1 MSGRLLLAAL
11 LAIVFMAGE
20 AGAQSPVAAPNITSV
35 TPGDGALTI
44 AWTAPADVT
53 GITAYDL
60 RYIATADDETSDANW
75 TVVAG
80 IWSSGPLLYVLPGLS
95 NNTSYDVQLRAFAGA
110 AGAWS
115 TTSSVTP
122 AEPGGALITSSTLP
136 LNTPLGGMIE
146 RATDA
151 DLFKFELTTAT
162 AIVIRA
168 SGDLDSVGELLDAD
182 GELILENDDGNIA
195 SGRANFL
202 IGTSLDAGTYYVR
215 VTSYGGATGSYVLHT
230 ETIVDTTARTDA
242 QSIEVAA
249 VRTGIIDQGSDE
261 DWYTFT
267 LSKQTTLIAYASGAV
282 NATGS
287 LLNSAVEP
295 VSDVEELSL
304 PGTSFLALVALDAGT
319 YYIKVTAA
327 GGQVGGYV
335 VGLEQVTE
343 PGSTTAT
350 ALPLPFGRP
359 VSGSIEPATDADYL
373 QIETDAAMHVRIS
386 AAGAAVDL
394 AATLLDED
402 GQSVDANLF
411 SDIYGQGDTIAVT
424 LLDRLDAGTH
434 YLKLTSSAEGS
445 GSATGRYVVLLTDA
459 ISYDSS
465 LDACMVIATALSDP
479 LFGCQW
485 HLRNTGQFDGTAGED
500 INVEAVWAAGKL
512 GDGATVAVV
521 DDGLDYTH
529 KDLKANVIAD
539 LNHDYTGVLGLND
552 PDFSHGTNVA
562 GIIAAAANEI
572 GVRGVAPRAKTYG
585 LNLTEDR
592 TDLNTADAM
601 TRAMDTTAVSNN
613 SWGPSR
619 GRGYAHAPAIWELAV
634 ERGVTEGYGRKGVF
648 YVWAAGNAHPIGG
661 YANLNEYANHY
672 SSTAVCAVNDRGVRA
687 GYSETGANLWVCAPS
702 ADPGVS
708 DEEITTTT
716 SGNGY
721 TRAFNGTSASAP
733 IVSGVAA
740 LLRAAHND
748 LTWRDVK
755 LILAGSARKNDSTN
769 SGWNQGA
776 LEYGSTAERY
786 DFNHEYGFGVVDA
799 KAAMDLADNWTRL
812 PDFVAMSEE
821 SGVINLAIPNP
832 SSGTPTTVETS
843 ISMGPDLQFTEFV
856 AIDVTLEA
864 PVFRD
869 LRVELVSPSG
879 AVSRLTKALGSSGE
893 CARLSAFLG
902 GGACSLNGEFRFG
915 SARHLGEDPAGDWKL
930 RVSDR
935 LTGGTTASLTS
946 WRLTV
951 YGHRRSPGRPAITS
965 LSSSDYAL
973 SVAWTT
979 PANVGA
985 SDLTAYDLRYIESDA
1000 DESVDTNWTVV
1011 ADVWTTNSGEG
1022 LAHTISGLSGL
1033 VPYDV
1038 QVRAVNNDG
1047 DGLWSDSVIGI
1058 PGTPAAATI
1067 DSLTPGDESLTV
1079 AWSAPTDTS
1088 GETVASYKLRYLRS
1102 DATDKA
1108 DAHWT
1113 VREGLPA
1120 SSSLE
1125 VTLTGL
1131 VNGVAYDVQVR
1142 AVTANAELT
1151 WSPPQS
1157 AVPRT
1162 LADAPLINSV
1172 TSGDAKLTVRWSA
1185 PASDG
1190 GATITAYDLRTI
1202 RSDAPDQS
1210 DSLWTSEPAA
1220 WTGGAF
1226 EHTLS
1231 ELSNGVS
1238 LDIQVRAVNAAGNG
1252 PWSATRSGTP
1262 RTLPGRPV
1270 ITSATATDR
1279 TLTTNWD
1286 PPADNGGSRITSYDL
1301 RYIRSDSPM
1310 IMYNL
1315 AWDYVNLLSSQGA
1328 DLTYTIRGLTD
1339 SMQYDLQVRAR
1350 NAVGNGDWSDTW
1362 VETTAVS
1369 ADATLSALTLGGVP
1383 LAPRFD
1389 RTAYSYT
1396 AAVGY
1401 TVTSITIAGTGNRT
1415 GASLAFLDADN
1426 NAIVDADTTTDGLQV
1441 GLNVGGNV
1449 ITIKV
1454 TAPDRIAVQT
1464 YTITVTRTEE
1474 DRSLSPSATD
1484 PGAAFASTASYDV
1497 QFQGSWNVAA
1507 VPDRAGRPRGARF
1520 TWLVGAVHNAAVT
1533 FLASGE
1539 RASAGVKR
1547 MAEVANTDTLE
1558 SEVQAVVDSALP
1570 NALALIR
1577 GTNSHIRP
1585 VWPETLPNVEFTTAF
1600 PRITLATKID
1610 PSHDWFVGV
1619 SGLLLLDG
1627 SGRWLRSHE
1636 ADLFPWDAGTEEG
1649 DDFSRTPNVETT
1661 PRGVITSIRGTGP
1674 FTTERMA
1681 SLTFTLQSVR
1691 TKRSLLENTGDG
1703 VDIGLPV
1710 AATASS
1716 GTVSY
1721 TLGGP
1726 DAASFNLDTST
1737 GQLWTKAGVT
1747 YDYESKSNY
1756 TVSVTVTDTVGAIS
1770 TTVDITVANID
1781 EPPEITG
1788 QHSIELAENR
1798 TGAVATY
1805 RARDPEGEPV
1815 TWLSLGGP
1823 DSGAFRLSTSGVL
1836 TFRAPPNYED
1846 QAAYDVTLRASADG
1860 ELGVQTGTLDVTITV
1875 TDVDEPADISF
1886 AAAGGVAVNSDNAL
1900 AVDENHDGA
1909 LATFS
1914 ASDPEQKAGL
1924 TYTWS
1929 LGGSDR
1935 GDFNLS
1941 AAGALSFAAIP
1952 DHERPADAGGNNV
1965 YDITVNALDSDGK
1978 TGSIAVAV
1986 TVDPVNELP
1995 AITGD
2000 DAPSIEEG
2008 STLQV
2013 GTYRAADPESATIAW
2028 QPLVGS
2034 DSDRFEFNVSNGRL
2048 GFKAAPDYEDAED
2061 AGGNNVYDVT
2071 LSVSAG
2077 GHTTTLDVAV
2087 TITNRDETGT
2097 LAFPSTRPQ
2106 EEAAYTATLSDAD
2119 GVVST
2124 TWTWERSTS
2133 RTSGWAAVSGAV
2145 DGLTTSAYTPVAG
2158 DIGYYLRA
2166 TAAYEDGHG
2175 PNKGREVVSSSTVR
2189 AKPVVNTP
2197 PAFADTTTT
2206 RDIPENAGA
2215 NAAVGARV
2223 TATDTDSGDTLQ
2235 YELEPESDL
2244 FTIDSANGQ
2253 IRVKAAGSL
2262 DYDDETARSH
2272 TVTVKASDSSNAFD
2286 TIDVTITVTDVNEP
2300 PEAVADSAAVDEDDS
2315 VTIDVLNNDSD
2326 PEDERSE
2333 LLLTVVTPPL
2343 NGRASVNEPASAGDR
2358 RTITYEPNADYHGAD
2373 TFTYRVRD
2381 AGSPSLS
2388 STATVSVEV
2397 DAVNDAPTFASPT
2410 TTRSV
2415 SESTEAGD
2423 NVGAPVTATDVDEND
2438 MLTYSLSGPDAFSFV
2453 IDAAGQIAVGTGVT
2467 FDAATTPEYAVTV
2480 EARDRA
2486 GASATIDVT
2495 ITVTA
2500 GPVISGGGGG
2510 GGGGGP
2516 SGPSPSSVDFE
2527 WNVKRDIESLDSSH
2541 DSPTGSWSN
2550 GSILWLLENGDGAD
2564 DAVYAYDLETGERVE
2579 EREFELDERN
2589 RAPRGVWSDG
2599 KIKILW
2605 VSDSGQNKLFAHD
2618 LESGERLAERD
2629 IALAERNRAAR
2640 GIWSDGETMW
2650 VLDGGKDSVFVYDLE
2665 SGLLLAECALDAAN
2679 NDPRGIWSDGV
2690 TVWVSDHGAKR
2701 LFAYRLPV
2709 LSGEPDADEE
2719 DEGDKELER
2728 VRDEEFPN
2736 TILSRASNNS
2746 PRGLWSDGDVMYV
2759 ADASDGK
2766 VYSYNMPDAIDA
2778 RLASLRM
2785 SGIEIGE
2792 FSARETEYTGVAA
2805 EGVAETTV
2813 EAAAVQSGAGV
2824 VIDPPDADGDEAN
2837 GHQVALEGLGEITV
2851 TVTSADGSRRR
2862 SYRVALADPEPE
2874 GTPEPWTHCLRGDI
2888 AEGFSLIVYE
2898 GGSVEELVA
2907 CAESR
2912 SVMALYALHEGV
2924 YVSYILGAPEWVNAG
2939 FAELFPGGV
2948 PPFTPLTV
2956 KSNGPPSAD
2965 PNRGDGALLPGTE
2978 CLRGEIAVGFSLV
2991 IYQGGGSVEDLVACA
3006 ESRDVVTL
3014 YALQDGEW
3022 ISYILGAPEWV
3033 NEGFAELF
3041 PDGISPITPLVA
3053 KGPVPTA
3060 DASQAGAAS
3069 R

>member
-11 LAIVFMAGE
+11 LAIVFTAGD
-20 AGAQSPVAAPNITSV
+20 AGAQSPVAAPNITSL
-35 TPGDGALTI
+35 TPGDGSLTI
-44 AWTAPADVT
+44 AWTAPAGVT

-95 NNTSYDVQLRAFAGA
+95 NNASYDVQLRAFAGA

-115 TTSSVTP
+115 ATSSVTP
-122 AEPGGALITSSTLP
+122 AEHGAALITSSTLP
-136 LNTPLGGMIE
+136 LNTPVGGMIE
-146 RATDA
+146 RANDT

-162 AIVIRA
+162 DIVIRA
-168 SGDLDSVGELLDAD
+168 SGDLDNVGELLDAD

-202 IGTSLDAGTYYVR
+202 IGASLAAGTYYVR
-215 VTSYGGATGSYVLHT
+215 VTSHGGATGSYVLHT

-267 LSKQTTLIAYASGAV
+267 LSKQTTLIVYASGAV

-295 VSDVEELSL
+295 VSDVEELDL
-304 PGTSFLALVALDAGT
+304 PGTSFLTLVALDAGT

-359 VSGSIEPATDADYL
+359 VSGAIDPATDADYF
-373 QIETDAAMHVRIS
+373 QIEADAAMHVRIS

-445 GSATGRYVVLLTDA
+445 GSATGRYVVLLTDT

-572 GVRGVAPRAKTYG
+572 GVRGVAPRSKIYG

-613 SWGPSR
+613 SWGPTR

-634 ERGVTEGYGRKGVF
+634 ERGVTEGYRGKGVF
-648 YVWAAGNAHPIGG
+648 YVWAAGNAHQDGG

-672 SSTAVCAVNDRGVRA
+672 SSTAVCAVNDKGDRA
-687 GYSETGANLWVCAPS
+687 RYSETGANLWVCAPS

-708 DEEITTTT
+708 DEEVTTTT

-721 TRAFNGTSASAP
+721 TREFNGTSAAAP

-769 SGWNQGA
+769 SGWREGE
-776 LEYGSTAERY
+776 LEYGSTTEHY
-786 DFNHEYGFGVVDA
+786 DFNREYGFGVVDA

-951 YGHRRSPGRPAITS
+951 YGHRRSPGRPAIMS

-1058 PGTPAAATI
+1058 PGAPAAATI

-1108 DAHWT
+1108 DAYWT

-1120 SSSLE
+1120 SGSLE

-1131 VNGVAYDVQVR
+1131 VNGVAYDVQAR

-1157 AVPRT
+1157 AAPRT

-1172 TSGDAKLTVRWSA
+1172 TGGDAKLTVRWSA

-1190 GATITAYDLRTI
+1190 GATITAYDLRSI

-1210 DSLWTSEPAA
+1210 DSLWTSEPAI

-1226 EHTLS
+1226 EHTLP

-1279 TLTTNWD
+1279 TLTINWD
-1286 PPADNGGSRITSYDL
+1286 PPADNGGSRIASYDF
-1301 RYIRSDSPM
+1301 RYIRSDSM
-1310 IMYNL
+1310 LTTYF
-1315 AWDYVNLLSSQGA
+1315 AWDYMNLKFAQGA

-1339 SMQYDLQVRAR
+1339 STQYDLQVRAR
-1350 NAVGNGDWSDTW
+1350 NAVGAGDWSDTW
-1362 VETTAVS
+1362 VGTTAVS
-1369 ADATLSALTLGGVP
+1369 ADATLSALTLGGVT
-1383 LAPRFD
+1383 LAPKFD
-1389 RTAYSYT
+1389 RMKDSYT

-1401 TVTSITIAGTGNRT
+1401 TVTRITIAGAGNRT
-1415 GASLAFLDADN
+1415 GASLAYLDA
-1426 NAIVDADTTTDGLQV
+1426 AGHTIVDADTNTDGLQV
-1441 GLNVGGNV
+1441 GLEAGENV
-1449 ITIKV
+1449 IKIRV
-1454 TAPDRIAVQT
+1454 TAPDGITVRT

-1484 PGAAFASTASYDV
+1484 AVAPFASTASYDV
-1497 QFQGSWNVAA
+1497 QFQASWNVAA
-1507 VPDRAGRPRGARF
+1507 VPDRAGRPRGAHF
-1520 TWLVGAVHNAAVT
+1520 SKLVGAVHNAAVT

-1539 RASAGVKR
+1539 RASAGMEQ
-1547 MAEVANTDTLE
+1547 MAERGSTDALE
-1558 SEVQAVVDSALP
+1558 GEIRAALDTFQP
-1570 NALALIR
+1570 NALALIEGNDGYISR
-1577 GTNSHIRP
+1577 
-1585 VWPETLPNVEFTTAF
+1585 VELATLSNVTFTTAF
-1600 PRITLATKID
+1600 PRITLVTKID

-1619 SGLLLLDG
+1619 SGLPLLDG
-1627 SGRWLRSHE
+1627 SGHWLRTHQVH
-1636 ADLFPWDAGTEEG
+1636 LFPWDAGTEEG
-1649 DDFSRTPNVETT
+1649 DDFSLTPNVDTT
-1661 PRGVITSIRGTGP
+1661 PRGDITSIRGTGL
-1674 FTTERMA
+1674 FTTAPMA
-1681 SLTFTLQSVR
+1681 SLSFRLRSIR
-1691 TKRSLLENTGDG
+1691 TERSLVENTPTG
-1703 VDIGLPV
+1703 VDVGAPV
-1710 AATASS
+1710 AAAESS

-1721 TLGGP
+1721 TLGGT
-1726 DAASFNLDTST
+1726 DAASFDLIDST
-1737 GQLWTKAGVT
+1737 GQLRTKAGVT
-1747 YDYESKSNY
+1747 YDSETKDSY
-1756 TVSVTVTDTVGAIS
+1756 TVTVTATDADGSIV
-1770 TTVDITVANID
+1770 TTVDITVEDID

-1788 QHSIELAENR
+1788 HTSIELAENR
-1798 TGAVATY
+1798 TGAVASY
-1805 RARDPEGEPV
+1805 RATDPEGEAV
-1815 TWLSLGGP
+1815 TWLPLGGP
-1823 DSGAFRLSTSGVL
+1823 DSAAFRLSASGVL

-1846 QAAYDVTLRASADG
+1846 QEEYDVTLRASADG
-1860 ELGVQTGTLDVTITV
+1860 ESGVQTGTLDVTITV
-1875 TDVDEPADISF
+1875 TDVDEPPDISF
-1886 AAAGGVAVNSDNAL
+1886 AATGGVTVNNNAL

-1909 LATFS
+1909 LATFT
-1914 ASDPEQKAGL
+1914 ATDPENKAGL

-1929 LGGSDR
+1929 LGGNDR
-1935 GDFNLS
+1935 GDFAIT
-1941 AAGALSFAAIP
+1941 AAGVLSFANVP

-1965 YDITVNALDSDGK
+1965 YDITINALDSDGK
-1978 TGSIAVAV
+1978 TGSIALTV

-1995 AITGD
+1995 AISGD
-2000 DAPSIEEG
+2000 AAPSVEEG
-2008 STLQV
+2008 GTLLV
-2013 GTYRAADPESATIAW
+2013 GTYRATDPEGATIAW
-2028 QPLVGS
+2028 QPLAGN
-2034 DSDRFEFNVSNGRL
+2034 DSDKLDFNASNGRL
-2048 GFKAAPDYEDAED
+2048 SFKTAPDYEDAED
-2061 AGGNNVYDVT
+2061 SGGNNVYDVT

-2300 PEAVADSAAVDEDDS
+2300 PEAVADSATVGEDDS

-2326 PEDERSE
+2326 PEDDVSD
-2333 LLLTVVTPPL
+2333 LTM
-2343 NGRASVNEPASAGDR
+2343 SAGNAR
-2358 RTITYEPNADYHGAD
+2358 NGQVVVNAPQNPGELYTITYTPRANYHGAD
-2373 TFTYRVRD
+2373 SFTYTVRD
-2381 AGSPSLS
+2381 SGSPSLS
-2388 STATVSVEV
+2388 DTATVSVNVEG
-2397 DAVNDAPTFASPT
+2397 VNDDPEFASAT
-2410 TTRSV
+2410 AERSV
-2415 SESTEAGD
+2415 AESAGEGG
-2423 NVGAPVTATDVDEND
+2423 NVGAPVTATDIDED
-2438 MLTYSLSGPDAFSFV
+2438 RLTYSLFGTDAGFFA
-2453 IDAAGQIAVGTGVT
+2453 IDPRRGQITVAAGVT
-2467 FDAATTPEYAVTV
+2467 FDTATTDTYTVTV
-2480 EARDRA
+2480 EADDTNGGRA
-2486 GASATIDVT
+2486 TVEVT

-2500 GPVISGGGGG
+2500 GPAGPPIIVGGGGG
-2510 GGGGGP
+2510 GGGSSAPAP
-2516 SGPSPSSVDFE
+2516 SAVDFE
-2527 WNVKRDIESLDSSH
+2527 WTVKLDIDALDSGH
-2541 DSPTGSWSN
+2541 DVPTGMWSDRTT
-2550 GSILWLLENGDGAD
+2550 LWLLDNPDGAG
-2564 DAVYAYDLETGERVE
+2564 DAVYAYDLDSGKRVE
-2579 EREFELDERN
+2579 DREFEFDEKN

-2599 KIKILW
+2599 NTIW
-2605 VSDSGQNKLFAHD
+2605 VSDSGRDKLFAYD
-2618 LESGERLAERD
+2618 LDSGERVEERD
-2629 IALAERNRAAR
+2629 IVLHEDNEDTR
-2640 GIWSDGETMW
+2640 GIWSSDGIMW
-2650 VLDGGKDSVFVYDLE
+2650 VLDRRADALFAYRLA
-2665 SGLLLAECALDAAN
+2665 SGELLAEYALDSAN
-2679 NDPRGIWSDGV
+2679 GDPHGLWSDGV
-2690 TVWVSDHGAKR
+2690 TIWVSDHGEKD
-2701 LFAYRLPV
+2701 LLAYRLPAV
-2709 LSGEPDADEE
+2709 GAEDAPS
-2719 DEGDKELER
+2719 EGDLER
-2728 VRDEEFPN
+2728 VRDEDFTE
-2736 TILSRASNNS
+2736 LSKASNNS
-2746 PRGLWSDGDVMYV
+2746 PRGIWSDGDVMYV

-2778 RLASLRM
+2778 RLASLTL
-2785 SGIEIGE
+2785 SGVEIGA
-2792 FSARETEYTGVAA
+2792 FDPGREEYEGVVA
-2805 EGVAETTV
+2805 EGVTETVVTAE
-2813 EAAAVQSGAGV
+2813 AVQRGTDVA
-2824 VIDPPDADGDEAN
+2824 IDPPDADEEAD
-2837 GHQVALEGLGEITV
+2837 GHQVALEGVSEITV
-2851 TVTSADGSRRR
+2851 TVTSADGSREKV
-2862 SYRVALADPEPE
+2862 YRVQLGDP
-2874 GTPEPWTHCLRGDI
+2874 TPESWAHCLRGDI
-2888 AEGFSLIVYE
+2888 AEGFSLLVYE
-2898 GGSVEELVA
+2898 
-2907 CAESR
+2907 
-2912 SVMALYALHEGV
+2912 
-2924 YVSYILGAPEWVNAG
+2924 
-2939 FAELFPGGV
+2939 
-2948 PPFTPLTV
+2948 
-2956 KSNGPPSAD
+2956 
-2965 PNRGDGALLPGTE
+2965 
-2978 CLRGEIAVGFSLV
+2978 
-2991 IYQGGGSVEDLVACA
+2991 GGSVEDLVACA
-3006 ESRDVVTL
+3006 ESRGVTVL
-3014 YALQDGEW
+3014 YALHEGVYIPYIPVAPEFVNERFAELFPDGLPPFTPLVAGSNGPPSTDPNRGDGAPLPGLKCLRGEIAEGFSLLVSAGGSVDELVACAESLHITALYDLQDGEW
-3022 ISYILGAPEWV
+3022 VSYILGAPQWV

-3053 KGPVPTA
+3053 KGPAPTV

>member
-11 LAIVFMAGE
+11 LAIVFMAGD

-35 TPGDGALTI
+35 TPGDGSLTI
-44 AWTAPADVT
+44 AWTAPAGVT

-95 NNTSYDVQLRAFAGA
+95 NNTSHDVQLRAFAGA

-115 TTSSVTP
+115 ATSSVTP

-162 AIVIRA
+162 GIVIRA

-195 SGRANFL
+195 SGRGNFL

-267 LSKQTTLIAYASGAV
+267 LSEQTTLIAYASGAV

-304 PGTSFLALVALDAGT
+304 PGTSFLALITLDAGT
-319 YYIKVTAA
+319 YYLKVTAA

-343 PGSTTAT
+343 PGGTTET

-359 VSGSIEPATDADYL
+359 VSGAIDPATDADYF

-402 GQSVDANLF
+402 GQAVDANLF

-529 KDLKANVIAD
+529 KDLKANVIAN
-539 LNHDYTGVLGLND
+539 LNHDYTAVLGLDD

-572 GVRGVAPRAKTYG
+572 GVRGVAPRSKIYG

-592 TDLNTADAM
+592 TDQNTADAM

-613 SWGPSR
+613 SWGPTR

-634 ERGVTEGYGRKGVF
+634 ERGVTEGYGGKGVF
-648 YVWAAGNAHPIGG
+648 YVWAAGNAHRIGG

-672 SSTAVCAVNDRGVRA
+672 SSTAVCAVNDKGDRA

-708 DEEITTTT
+708 DEEVTTTT
-716 SGNGY
+716 SGSGY
-721 TRAFNGTSASAP
+721 TREFNGTSVSAP

-769 SGWNQGA
+769 SGWKQGA
-776 LEYGSTAERY
+776 LEYGSTTEHY
-786 DFNHEYGFGVVDA
+786 DFNREYGFGVVDA

-812 PDFVAMSEE
+812 ADFVAMSEE
-821 SGVINLAIPNP
+821 SGVIDLAIPNP

-843 ISMGPDLQFTEFV
+843 ISMGPEIQFTEFV

-973 SVAWTT
+973 SVAWTA

-1038 QVRAVNNDG
+1038 QVRAVNDDG

-1067 DSLTPGDESLTV
+1067 DSLTPGDQSLTV

-1102 DATDKA
+1102 DASDKA

-1125 VTLTGL
+1125 VMLTGL
-1131 VNGVAYDVQVR
+1131 INGVAYDVQVR

-1157 AVPRT
+1157 AAPRT

-1172 TSGDAKLTVRWSA
+1172 TGGDAKLTVRWSA

-1190 GATITAYDLRTI
+1190 GATITAYDLRSI

-1210 DSLWTSEPAA
+1210 DSFWTSEPAI
-1220 WTGGAF
+1220 WTGGAL

-1238 LDIQVRAVNAAGNG
+1238 LDLQVRAVNAAGNS

-1262 RTLPGRPV
+1262 RTLPGRPM

-1279 TLTTNWD
+1279 TLTINWD
-1286 PPADNGGSRITSYDL
+1286 PPADNGGARITAYDL
-1301 RYIRSDSPM
+1301 RYIRSDSM
-1310 IMYNL
+1310 LTTYF
-1315 AWDYVNLLSSQGA
+1315 AWDYMNLKFAQGA
-1328 DLTYTIRGLTD
+1328 APTYTVRGLAD
-1339 SMQYDLQVRAR
+1339 STQYDLQVRAR
-1350 NAVGNGDWSDTW
+1350 NAVGAGDWSDTW

-1383 LAPRFD
+1383 LAPKFD
-1389 RTAYSYT
+1389 RMKDSYT

-1401 TVTSITIAGTGNRT
+1401 PVTRITITGAANRT

-1426 NAIVDADTTTDGLQV
+1426 NTIVDADTTSDDLQTGLTV
-1441 GLNVGGNV
+1441 GENV
-1449 ITIKV
+1449 IKIQV
-1454 TAPDRIAVQT
+1454 TAPDGIAVQT

-1474 DRSLSPSATD
+1474 DRSLSPTASD
-1484 PGAAFASTASYDV
+1484 PGAAFASAASYDV
-1497 QFQGSWNVAA
+1497 QFKGSWNVHA
-1507 VPDRAGRPRGARF
+1507 VPAGQPRTAHF
-1520 TWLVGAVHNAAVT
+1520 SKLVGAVHNAAVT

-1539 RASAGVKR
+1539 RASAGVEQ
-1547 MAEVANTDTLE
+1547 MAEVGRTDALKGEIRAALNTF
-1558 SEVQAVVDSALP
+1558 QP
-1570 NALALIR
+1570 NALALIEGNDGYISR
-1577 GTNSHIRP
+1577 
-1585 VWPETLPNVEFTTAF
+1585 VELATLSNVTFTTAF
-1600 PRITLATKID
+1600 PRITLVTKID

-1619 SGLLLLDG
+1619 SGLPLLDG
-1627 SGRWLRSHE
+1627 SGHWLRTHQVH
-1636 ADLFPWDAGTEEG
+1636 LFPWDAGTEEG
-1649 DDFSRTPNVETT
+1649 DDFSLTPNVDTT
-1661 PRGVITSIRGTGP
+1661 PRGDITSIRGTGL
-1674 FTTERMA
+1674 FTTAPMA
-1681 SLTFTLQSVR
+1681 SLSFRLRSIR
-1691 TKRSLLENTGDG
+1691 TKRSLVENSTAG
-1703 VDIGLPV
+1703 VNIGLPV
-1710 AATASS
+1710 AATANS
-1716 GTVSY
+1716 GTYSY
-1721 TLGGP
+1721 SLGGP
-1726 DAASFNLDTST
+1726 DGESFNLDTST

-1747 YDYESKSNY
+1747 YDYESKDSY
-1756 TVSVTVTDTVGAIS
+1756 TVTVTATDTDGSIV

-1815 TWLSLGGP
+1815 TWLPLGGP
-1823 DSGAFRLSTSGVL
+1823 DSGVLRLSASGVL

-1846 QAAYDVTLRASADG
+1846 QEEYDVTLRASADG
-1860 ELGVQTGTLDVTITV
+1860 ESGVQTGTLDVTITV

-1900 AVDENHDGA
+1900 AVDENHEGT

-1914 ASDPEQKAGL
+1914 ASDPEQKPSL

-1935 GDFNLS
+1935 GDFVIT
-1941 AAGALSFAAIP
+1941 AGGGLSFANVP
-1952 DHERPADAGGNNV
+1952 DHERPADSGGNNV
-1965 YDITVNALDSDGK
+1965 YDITVNARDSDGK
-1978 TGSIAVAV
+1978 TGSIALTV

-1995 AITGD
+1995 TITGD
-2000 DAPSIEEG
+2000 AAPSIEEG

-2034 DSDRFEFNVSNGRL
+2034 DSDKFEFNASNGRL
-2048 GFKAAPDYEDAED
+2048 SFKTAPDYEDAED
-2061 AGGNNVYDVT
+2061 SGGNNVYDVT

-2077 GHTTTLDVAV
+2077 GHTTTLNVAV

-2106 EEAAYTATLSDAD
+2106 EEAEYTAALSDAD

-2124 TWTWERSTS
+2124 TWTWVRSTS

-2145 DGLTTSAYTPVAG
+2145 DGLTTSAYTPLAG

-2175 PNKGREVVSSSTVR
+2175 PNKSREVVSSSTVR
-2189 AKPVVNTP
+2189 AKPVVNIP

-2223 TATDTDSGDTLQ
+2223 TATDTDSGDTLR
-2235 YELEPESDL
+2235 YEFEPESDL

-2300 PEAVADSAAVDEDDS
+2300 PEAVADSATVDEDDS
-2315 VTIDVLNNDSD
+2315 VIIDVLNNDSD
-2326 PEDERSE
+2326 PEDDVSD
-2333 LLLTVVTPPL
+2333 LTV
-2343 NGRASVNEPASAGDR
+2343 SAGNAR
-2358 RTITYEPNADYHGAD
+2358 NGQVVVNAPQNPGELYTITYTPRANYHGAD
-2373 TFTYRVRD
+2373 SFTYTVRD
-2381 AGSPSLS
+2381 SGSPSLS
-2388 STATVSVEV
+2388 DTATVSVNVEG
-2397 DAVNDAPTFASPT
+2397 VNDDPGFASAT
-2410 TTRSV
+2410 AERSV
-2415 SESTEAGD
+2415 AESAGEGD
-2423 NVGAPVTATDVDEND
+2423 NVGAPVTATDIDED
-2438 MLTYSLSGPDAFSFV
+2438 RLTYSLFGTDAGFFD
-2453 IDAAGQIAVGTGVT
+2453 IDPRRGQITVAAGVT
-2467 FDAATTPEYAVTV
+2467 FDTATTDTYTVTV
-2480 EARDRA
+2480 EADDANGGRA
-2486 GASATIDVT
+2486 TVEVT

-2500 GPVISGGGGG
+2500 GPAGPPIIVGGGGLA

-2516 SGPSPSSVDFE
+2516 SGPSAQRCRLRVD
-2527 WNVKRDIESLDSSH
+2527 
-2541 DSPTGSWSN
+2541 
-2550 GSILWLLENGDGAD
+2550 
-2564 DAVYAYDLETGERVE
+2564 
-2579 EREFELDERN
+2579 REARHR
-2589 RAPRGVWSDG
+2589 RAGQRPR
-2599 KIKILW
+2599 
-2605 VSDSGQNKLFAHD
+2605 QA
-2618 LESGERLAERD
+2618 
-2629 IALAERNRAAR
+2629 
-2640 GIWSDGETMW
+2640 
-2650 VLDGGKDSVFVYDLE
+2650 
-2665 SGLLLAECALDAAN
+2665 
-2679 NDPRGIWSDGV
+2679 
-2690 TVWVSDHGAKR
+2690 
-2701 LFAYRLPV
+2701 
-2709 LSGEPDADEE
+2709 
-2719 DEGDKELER
+2719 
-2728 VRDEEFPN
+2728 
-2736 TILSRASNNS
+2736 
-2746 PRGLWSDGDVMYV
+2746 DGDVV
-2759 ADASDGK
+2759 GRHHAL
-2766 VYSYNMPDAIDA
+2766 A
-2778 RLASLRM
+2778 RP
-2785 SGIEIGE
+2785 
-2792 FSARETEYTGVAA
+2792 
-2805 EGVAETTV
+2805 
-2813 EAAAVQSGAGV
+2813 Q
-2824 VIDPPDADGDEAN
+2824 
-2837 GHQVALEGLGEITV
+2837 
-2851 TVTSADGSRRR
+2851 RRR
-2862 SYRVALADPEPE
+2862 RRRRDL
-2874 GTPEPWTHCLRGDI
+2874 CLRPRERR
-2888 AEGFSLIVYE
+2888 A
-2898 GGSVEELVA
+2898 
-2907 CAESR
+2907 R
-2912 SVMALYALHEGV
+2912 R
-2924 YVSYILGAPEWVNAG
+2924 GA
-2939 FAELFPGGV
+2939 
-2948 PPFTPLTV
+2948 
-2956 KSNGPPSAD
+2956 
-2965 PNRGDGALLPGTE
+2965 
-2978 CLRGEIAVGFSLV
+2978 
-2991 IYQGGGSVEDLVACA
+2991 
-3006 ESRDVVTL
+3006 
-3014 YALQDGEW
+3014 
-3022 ISYILGAPEWV
+3022 
-3033 NEGFAELF
+3033 
-3041 PDGISPITPLVA
+3041 
-3053 KGPVPTA
+3053 
-3060 DASQAGAAS
+3060 
-3069 R
+3069 